1 MDVQNI
7 QVVKASVLGYCMG
20 VRRAVEIAEQAL
32 ARKSDESV
40 YSLGPL
46 IHNSSALETLSEK
59 GLQLL
64 EENHIPELKD
74 KKTVVIIRAHGVSP
88 QIRAKLQENNC
99 TIIDATC
106 PRVLA
111 NQKLAE
117 KCAQENRTLFLAGDR
132 NHGEVAAVAGCAPEN
147 CLVIENP
154 EQAEQMNLEKI
165 ESATMLCQTTFSQNQ
180 YEQISSILSAKIP
193 NLRIMNTICPAT
205 KERQDALRNLCSQVE
220 GVIVIG
226 GRNSANTKRLFN
238 TAKANAPKA
247 CLIESE
253 KEIPADFF
261 GLSKIGLTAGAST
274 PDFVISA
281 VESRLFNI
289 AQQ

>member
-1 MDVQNI
+1 MEVQNV
-7 QVVKASVLGYCMG
+7 QVVKARVLGYCMG

-32 ARKSDESV
+32 AQKSDESV

-46 IHNSSALETLSEK
+46 IHNNSALETLSEK
-59 GLQLL
+59 GLELL
-64 EENHIPELKD
+64 EEDRISELKD
-74 KKTVVIIRAHGVSP
+74 KKSVVIIRAHGVSP
-88 QIRAKLQENNC
+88 QIRAKLLENNC
-99 TIIDATC
+99 RIIDATC

-117 KCAQENRTLFLAGDR
+117 KCAQENRTLFLAGDK
-132 NHGEVAAVAGCAPEN
+132 NHGEVAAVAGCAPKN
-147 CLVIENP
+147 CIVIENP
-154 EQAEQMNLEKI
+154 EQAEQLDVKNI
-165 ESATMLCQTTFSQNQ
+165 ENATILCQTTFSQTQ
-180 YEQISSILSAKIP
+180 YEKISSILSAKIP
-193 NLRIMNTICPAT
+193 NLKIMNTICPAT
-205 KERQDALRNLCSQVE
+205 KERQEALRDLCSQVE

-226 GRNSANTKRLFN
+226 GKNSANTKRLFN
-238 TAKANAPKA
+238 TANTNAPKA

-281 VESRLFNI
+281 VESRLFNRL
-289 AQQ
+289 